1 MPILSFCKRT
11 IFYVMW
17 VNGLEGMAFFY
28 DLFFHDRPS
37 HAFWNEQY
45 NWLPVVATVVVASLA
60 LSVLHVVLERRR
72 PLRYRL
78 PAASYG
84 LERAGV

>member
-17 VNGLEGMAFFY
+17 AIGLEGMAFFY

-37 HAFWNEQY
+37 HAFWNE
-45 NWLPVVATVVVASLA
+45 
-60 LSVLHVVLERRR
+60 
-72 PLRYRL
+72 
-78 PAASYG
+78 
-84 LERAGV
+84 